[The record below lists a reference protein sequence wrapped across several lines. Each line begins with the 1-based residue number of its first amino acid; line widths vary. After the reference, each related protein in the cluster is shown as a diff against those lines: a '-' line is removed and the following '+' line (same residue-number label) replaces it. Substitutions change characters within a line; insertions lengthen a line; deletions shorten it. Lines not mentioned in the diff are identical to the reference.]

1 LVGVVSVPGTSMAQ
15 KKIFLSYNHKDKKKA
30 HAVLNRLE
38 KLEPDFS
45 VWFDRHSIQP
55 GQRLSDKITE
65 ALDSANYYV
74 ILISENSN
82 QSEWVKRELSA
93 AFDLSMKT
101 HLALVP
107 FVIDDAKTPLEFR
120 GQLTINAKG
129 DNFDNGL
136 DDLVNFFKGQ
146 TKHGIVLGAG
156 VGRTQTC
163 ETELSQLDYGDLR
176 FLLAA
181 RLTIPEVAVLWYDIF
196 NTQMENEVAPTTLA
210 QYCVALIEKAKRL
223 EYQSKFY
230 KMICRNHPRLGELA
244 EMQ

>member
-1 LVGVVSVPGTSMAQ
+1 MAQ
-15 KKIFLSYNHKDKKKA
+15 KRIFISYNHKDQDKA
-30 HAVLNRLE
+30 NAVRKRLE
-38 KLEPDFS
+38 KLQHDFS
-45 VWFDRHSIQP
+45 VWFDRHLIQP
-55 GQRLSDKITE
+55 GERLSDKIME
-65 ALDSANYYV
+65 GLNSANYYV
-74 ILISENSN
+74 IIISENSN
-82 QSEWVKRELSA
+82 NSEWVKRELSA

-107 FVIDDAKTPLEFR
+107 FVIDDADTPLEFK
-120 GQLTINAKG
+120 GQLAINAKG
-129 DNFDNGL
+129 DNFENGL

-146 TKHGIVLGAG
+146 TKHGVVLGAG

-196 NTQMENEVAPTTLA
+196 NTPMENEVAPTTLA
-210 QYCVALIEKAKRL
+210 QYCVALIEKAERL

-230 KMICRNHPRLGELA
+230 KMMCRNHPRLGELA
-244 EMQ
+244 KMQ